1 MAPPVRKSMSAL
13 RLDDRHS
20 IVHERHGI
28 GSLHCKLGGHLHTGG
43 YPVASDAT
51 TYITV
56 QVLRLDSRG
65 RTSSAANLLG
75 AAAPDR
81 SADAAARVATGV
93 PGPAHGVA
101 AYRPADPAAVRA
113 SCRRVAVVQWV
124 IHAGESFGAAEAS
137 DPATG
142 HGCGGSA
149 PDAVAD
155 TLPPLS
161 PRPELLLAA
170 FRAAPRAGRTGVG
183 TADQGKHS
191 GPQAAQH
198 RPEHRPA
205 GTTRREGPGDD
216 VEPLSVHAAPPC
228 APLSDAPLASGLQ
241 GAPAL

>member
-1 MAPPVRKSMSAL
+1 MTPPVRKSMSAV
-13 RLDDRHS
+13 RLDGRHS
-20 IVHERHGI
+20 IIREQLRRWITPGQNRGPP
-28 GSLHCKLGGHLHTGG
+28 GSGGRRS
-43 YPVASDAT
+43 P
-51 TYITV
+51 
-56 QVLRLDSRG
+56 
-65 RTSSAANLLG
+65 AANLLG
-75 AAAPDR
+75 AAAAGR
-81 SADAAARVATGV
+81 STNAAARVATGV

-101 AYRPADPAAVRA
+101 ACRPADPEAVRA

-124 IHAGESFGAAEAS
+124 IHADGPFGAEKTC

-142 HGCGGSA
+142 HGHRWGA

-155 TLPPLS
+155 ALPS
-161 PRPELLLAA
+161 RPTGAEALPAA
-170 FRAAPRAGRTGVG
+170 FGAAPRAGRIGVG

-205 GTTRREGPGDD
+205 GMSHREGPGDV

-241 GAPAL
+241 VAPAL

>member
-13 RLDDRHS
+13 RLDGRHS
-20 IVHERHGI
+20 IVHERRGG
-28 GSLHCKLGGHLHTGG
+28 GSLQDKIGVYLHTGG
-43 YPVASDAT
+43 CPVASDAT

-75 AAAPDR
+75 AAAADR
-81 SADAAARVATGV
+81 GADPAARIAAGV
-93 PGPAHGVA
+93 PGPAHAVA

-124 IHAGESFGAAEAS
+124 IHAAGPFGTEKTC

-149 PDAVAD
+149 PDAVTD
-155 TLPPLS
+155 TLPS
-161 PRPELLLAA
+161 RPTRAEALLAA
-170 FRAAPRAGRTGVG
+170 VRAAPRAGRIGVG

-191 GPQAAQH
+191 GPQAAH
-198 RPEHRPA
+198 RRPEHRPA
-205 GTTRREGPGDD
+205 GTSHREGPGDV
-216 VEPLSVHAAPPC
+216 VEPLSVHAVLLLGRRCPTHRWPRDC
-228 APLSDAPLASGLQ
+228 R
-241 GAPAL
+241 